1 MKSFTKG
8 ILFGSVVGSLGGLLL
23 APRSGNDTRK
33 KLAEE
38 LDEATELTQNLDAS
52 LRRFQGSLLHL
63 KETADELVE
72 PFVTGTQQ
80 DIEAFKFQAEPRIAQ
95 IQEQLEKIQAEVPA
109 EWLEQ
114 ESNKKN

>member
-1 MKSFTKG
+1 MSKNFAKG
-8 ILFGSVVGSLGGLLL
+8 ILFGSIVGGLGGLFM

-38 LDEATELTQNLDAS
+38 LDEATELTLNLDAS
-52 LRRFQGSLLHL
+52 LKRFQSSLVQL
-63 KETADELVE
+63 KETADELID

-80 DIEAFKFQAEPRIAQ
+80 DIEDFKFQAEPRIAQ
-95 IQEQLEKIQAEVPA
+95 IQEQLEKIQHEVPA

-114 ESNKKN
+114 ESNK